1 MLSLNKPTVMEAT
14 NIEDIKL
21 GLMHWIRDSHDL
33 EKLKKLYDVIYEED
47 PFPELTE
54 AQKAELF
61 ELKALHDS
69 GEMEFLTPEEMMS
82 EVRKS

>member
-21 GLMHWIRDSHDL
+21 GLMHWIKNSHDF
-33 EKLKKLYDVIYEED
+33 EKLKKLYDVIYKED

-54 AQKAELF
+54 AQKAELQSLM
-61 ELKALHDS
+61 EEYKS
-69 GEMEFLTPEEMMS
+69 GKMKFYSWEEVKTS
-82 EVRKS
+82 LGK